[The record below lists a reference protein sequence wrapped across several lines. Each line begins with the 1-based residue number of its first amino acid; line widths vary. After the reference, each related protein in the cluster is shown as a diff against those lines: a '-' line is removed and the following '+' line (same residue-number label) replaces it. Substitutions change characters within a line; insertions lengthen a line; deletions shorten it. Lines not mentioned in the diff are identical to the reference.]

1 MFMKKNGK
9 SIFINKNNKVQ
20 LDKVVILK
28 SYLTAKARIEIVNY
42 NDKLYF
48 VKEKNNSFKT
58 ELKNYEKIKKYYR
71 VPRFVLD
78 CGEYVVYDYVSDFSD
93 KTINDYL
100 YGTMGDIDFNNV
112 LLQYEKSIDNTLKLK
127 KESLCVSKRFFNDR
141 SYMIKEIIEKLEYK
155 NIVYNNKKINISNI
169 LHDVLYNIT
178 LDKKMYSFLSQG
190 DPTDTNITTTGYF
203 TDFENVGYNILVG
216 EFSIMFVSLFSHGR
230 YFYPKY
236 NKKAYVINKA
246 IVDKYYKYKMNL
258 NYSIVNND
266 IKIESISIN
275 LPSKN
280 KELILQYI
288 NFYLQNKY
296 FSKYSN
302 DFKYLKY
309 YICMRLLTPININNM
324 DEIDK
329 ITILVL
335 VVIVYLYV
343 DDLIKLKELIE
354 RW

>member
-1 MFMKKNGK
+1 MK
-9 SIFINKNNKVQ
+9 
-20 LDKVVILK
+20 
-28 SYLTAKARIEIVNY
+28 
-42 NDKLYF
+42 
-48 VKEKNNSFKT
+48 
-58 ELKNYEKIKKYYR
+58 
-71 VPRFVLD
+71 
-78 CGEYVVYDYVSDFSD
+78 
-93 KTINDYL
+93 
-100 YGTMGDIDFNNV
+100 
-112 LLQYEKSIDNTLKLK
+112 
-127 KESLCVSKRFFNDR
+127 
-141 SYMIKEIIEKLEYK
+141 YK

-169 LHDVLYNIT
+169 LHDVLHNIT
-178 LDKKMYSFLSQG
+178 SDKKMYSFLSQG

-258 NYSIVNND
+258 NYSIANND

-275 LPSKN
+275 LPSKH